1 MLSILWKYNVINV
14 NEEGCYQQK
23 INGGRKGLIES
34 DKVIRILCVLLKY
47 KFMAYPYLWK
57 FKGMDLFM

>member
-14 NEEGCYQQK
+14 NEGGCYQQK

-34 DKVIRILCVLLKY
+34 DKVI
-47 KFMAYPYLWK
+47 
-57 FKGMDLFM
+57 